1 MPPIKVHPH
10 RPRTVPDAFM
20 QVEVRQR
27 IAGLGGADLVREAER
42 AGFLVGLV
50 AVEQQAGAQAVDRLP
65 EILGRVLDLG
75 VDEVGNPRHVGAGDG
90 KARSGRRSR
99 RMASSRLAI
108 WSAKLGVGMIV
119 IYDDC
124 T

>member
-1 MPPIKVHPH
+1 
-10 RPRTVPDAFM
+10 VPDAFM

-75 VDEVGNPRHVGAGDG
+75 VDEVGNPLAPRWSRGREGPEWPALAPNGVLQVGHLVGETRCRHD
-90 KARSGRRSR
+90 RNIRRLYINR
-99 RMASSRLAI
+99 QIKR
-108 WSAKLGVGMIV
+108 
-119 IYDDC
+119 